1 MSYEL
6 DEYEEE
12 FSEPTVAACARH
24 AGRTFA
30 DEWVV
35 FLLVGL
41 VVGAVAVFQDALLN
55 CGGVV
60 GLAGFGLLV
69 LIAGPL
75 KWGYRYMCLRAVSGR
90 EPHADDVLRPFDRY
104 YEVVVAH
111 FMVLAMVVVGFCLLI
126 VPGVFLY
133 LRTRYVPFL
142 VVEEGMD
149 AVAAIRESFEMSAG
163 QTGTLL
169 GITGLGWLAVIA
181 GAIPLGLGVLPA
193 LIWWDL
199 TVASLYHAT
208 LLSEAPPSL
217 EAPLTDPSIA

>member
-1 MSYEL
+1 MSDEL
-6 DEYEEE
+6 DEYAEE
-12 FSEPTVAACARH
+12 FSEPTVGACARH

-75 KWGYRYMCLRAVSGR
+75 KWGYRYMCLRAVSGH

-111 FMVLAMVVVGFCLLI
+111 FMVLAML
-126 VPGVFLY
+126 
-133 LRTRYVPFL
+133 
-142 VVEEGMD
+142 
-149 AVAAIRESFEMSAG
+149 
-163 QTGTLL
+163 
-169 GITGLGWLAVIA
+169 A

-208 LLSEAPPSL
+208 LLGEAPPSL